1 MALSKTQGRPR
12 WKTFLFS
19 FVAAAVGM
27 KLRAGTPPVLYSYAS
42 MQQRSGGGVRCR
54 ECIAVLGA
62 AALVV
67 LVVTHALLPGARLGD
82 LGDVVSPVLR
92 LRRARR
98 EEVPSSEKTVG
109 EIGDEAD
116 GFLWSNAML
125 QWQRT
130 GYHFQPEKNYMNA
143 PMYYRGW
150 YHFFYQYNPKG
161 VTWGNISWGHAV
173 SRDMVHWHHLP
184 LAMVPDRWYDIKG
197 VLTGSATVLPDGK
210 VVLLYTGNTDTLAQV
225 QCLAVPADPHD
236 PLLRTWTK
244 HPANPVLLPP
254 PETGK
259 KDFRDPMTAWFDKSD
274 NTWRTMIGSKDDNGH
289 AGVALMYK
297 TKDFVKFEL
306 IPRPVHR
313 VEGTGMWECV
323 DFYPVGNR
331 NSSQEELYVLKASM
345 DDERHDYY
353 ALGRY
358 DAVTNTWTPLDPET
372 DVGIG
377 LRYDWGKFF
386 ASTTFYDPTKRRR
399 VMWAYVGETDSNRT
413 DLAKGWANV
422 QAIPRTVALDE
433 KTRTNL
439 VQWPVEE
446 IETLRH
452 NTTDLSGIT
461 IGTGSVIPLHLCQA
475 AQLDIEASFRLNTSD
490 IASHNEADI
499 GYNCSTSGGA
509 SKRGALGPFG
519 LLLTNGRS
527 EQMAMYFYVSRS
539 LDGGLR
545 THFCHDESQS
555 SLAKNVVKRVVG
567 STVPVLEGEALS
579 ARILVDHSIV
589 ESFVMGGRLTATS
602 RVYPTE
608 AIYEAAGVYVFNNAT
623 SSRMTVERLVVH
635 EMHSTPMQRD
645 LYARD

>member
-1 MALSKTQGRPR
+1 
-12 WKTFLFS
+12 
-19 FVAAAVGM
+19 
-27 KLRAGTPPVLYSYAS
+27 
-42 MQQRSGGGVRCR
+42 
-54 ECIAVLGA
+54 
-62 AALVV
+62 
-67 LVVTHALLPGARLGD
+67 
-82 LGDVVSPVLR
+82 
-92 LRRARR
+92 
-98 EEVPSSEKTVG
+98 
-109 EIGDEAD
+109 
-116 GFLWSNAML
+116 
-125 QWQRT
+125 
-130 GYHFQPEKNYMNA
+130 A

-150 YHFFYQYNPKG
+150 YHFFYQYNPEG

-173 SRDMVHWHHLP
+173 SRDMLHWHHLP

-197 VLTGSATVLPDGK
+197 VLTGSATILPDGK

-254 PETGK
+254 PGTGK

-358 DAVTNTWTPLDPET
+358 DAVTNAWTPLDPEA
-372 DVGIG
+372 DVGVG

-439 VQWPVEE
+439 LQWPVEE
-446 IETLRH
+446 IETLRY
-452 NTTDLSGIT
+452 NATDLSGIT
-461 IGTGSVIPLHLCQA
+461 IGIGSVFPLHLRQA
-475 AQLDIEASFRLNTSD
+475 GQLDIEASFRLNTSD
-490 IASHNEADI
+490 IASHNEVDI

-509 SKRGALGPFG
+509 TNRGALGPFG
-519 LLLTNGRS
+519 LLLTNGHS

-555 SLAKNVVKRVVG
+555 SLARNVVKRVVG
-567 STVPVLEGEALS
+567 STVPVLNGEALS
-579 ARILVDHSIV
+579 TRILVDHSIV

-623 SSRMTVERLVVH
+623 GSTVIVDKLVVH
-635 EMHSTPMQRD
+635 EMHSTPMQLD
-645 LYARD
+645 LFARD

>member
-1 MALSKTQGRPR
+1 
-12 WKTFLFS
+12 
-19 FVAAAVGM
+19 M
-27 KLRAGTPPVLYSYAS
+27 KSRAGTPPVLYSYAS
-42 MQQRSGGGVRCR
+42 MQQRSGGGMRWR
-54 ECIAVLGA
+54 ECVAVLGA
-62 AALVV
+62 AAMVV
-67 LVVTHALLPGARLGD
+67 FVVAHSLLPGARVGD

-98 EEVPSSEKTVG
+98 EEAAMPSSEKTVG

-116 GFLWSNAML
+116 GFPWSNAML

-130 GYHFQPEKNYMNA
+130 GYHFQPDKNYMNDPNA

-150 YHFFYQYNPKG
+150 YHFFYQYNPEG

-184 LAMVPDRWYDIKG
+184 LAMVPDRWYDING
-197 VLTGSATVLPDGK
+197 VLTGSATILPDGN

-225 QCLAVPADPHD
+225 QCVAEPADPHD
-236 PLLRTWTK
+236 PLLRTWIK
-244 HPANPVLLPP
+244 HPANPVLFPP
-254 PETGK
+254 PGTYK

-274 NTWRTMIGSKDDNGH
+274 NTWRTMIGSKDNNGH
-289 AGVALMYK
+289 AGIALMYK

-323 DFYPVGNR
+323 DFYPVRGNS

-353 ALGRY
+353 ALGKY
-358 DAVTNTWTPLDPET
+358 DAVTNTWTPLDPEA

-377 LRYDWGKFF
+377 LRYNWGKLF
-386 ASTTFYDPTKRRR
+386 ASTTFYDPAKRRR

-413 DLAKGWANV
+413 DLAKGWANL

-439 VQWPVEE
+439 LQWPVEE

-452 NTTDLSGIT
+452 NATDLSGIT
-461 IGTGSVIPLHLCQA
+461 ISTGSVFPLHLRQA

-490 IASHNEADI
+490 IAAHNEADI

-509 SKRGALGPFG
+509 TNRGALGPFG
-519 LLLTNGRS
+519 LLLTNGHS
-527 EQMAMYFYVSRS
+527 EQMAMYFYMSRS
-539 LDGGLR
+539 LDGDLR

-555 SLAKNVVKRVVG
+555 SLARNVVKRVVG
-567 STVPVLEGEALS
+567 STVPVLNGEALS

-608 AIYEAAGVYVFNNAT
+608 AIYEAAGLYVFNNAT
-623 SSRMTVERLVVH
+623 GSTLIVDKLVVH
-635 EMHSTPMQRD
+635 EMHSTPMQLD
-645 LYARD
+645 LFARD